1 MKKRL
6 IVCLIIVGLIL
17 ITAGFLSKSLWTE
30 KNKNDF
36 TVTEKEED
44 EDKNVEKDKEI
55 VKNEIY
61 ECINRV
67 SENEDYV
74 IDSIKEFTT
83 NSGRL
88 LKTTTMLRITC
99 NNSEIYKNFKEDSQY
114 QEFTDFNDK
123 DMTFIFNK
131 YDQDYMKDE
140 LITKYEVQESVL
152 KEAGY
157 TCKLI
162 SEK

>member
-6 IVCLIIVGLIL
+6 IICLIIVGLIL

-36 TVTEKEED
+36 TVTEKEEN

-99 NNSEIYKNFKEDSQY
+99 NNSEIYKNFKEDPQY
-114 QEFTDFNDK
+114 QEFIDFNDK

>member
-17 ITAGFLSKSLWTE
+17 ITVGFLSKSLSTE

-99 NNSEIYKNFKEDSQY
+99 NNSEIYKNFKEDPQY
-114 QEFTDFNDK
+114 QEFIDFNDK

>member
-6 IVCLIIVGLIL
+6 IICLIIVGLIF

-30 KNKNDF
+30 KNKNGF
-36 TVTEKEED
+36 TVTEKEEN
-44 EDKNVEKDKEI
+44 EDKDVEKDKEI

-131 YDQDYMKDE
+131 YDQDYMKNE

-157 TCKLI
+157 ICKLM